1 MIKNNDTAEGFE
13 QALLAVVTAS
23 SQNSSKGNPIRFW
36 FKENFGVEGRVSLV
50 NEKKQAYN
58 RPGEQ
63 LSKREVEHVVFIAL
77 DMDTISILAKKAV
90 EISYAAL
97 KTITMVLY
105 DRNSHHFQPAVIYKN
120 GDSDV
125 ANFFENNYKNI
136 DVAYFEPS
144 IKDKMSQRDLLD
156 GIKDADSIDDDLIVN
171 SNIHEEDEI
180 LRKVQALLND
190 GYAGIIF
197 TGVPGTS
204 KSWYAREIGLYLAEG
219 RLKDVFFVQFHPGYQ
234 YEDFIESYVP
244 TEEGGF
250 KLDKKVFM
258 RACVAAAENPDRKI
272 VLVIDELTRTD
283 VVRVFG
289 EALTYVENSKRNFE
303 FLLSSG
309 NSLSVPQNL
318 ILICT
323 MNPWD
328 RGVDDLDLAFER
340 RFAKIEF
347 HPDVKYIREILA
359 GSTLSDDEKAKLEK
373 FFYMTS
379 HHSNPTCRIG
389 HAYFSRIVD
398 SDSAKRLWDNQ
409 LRFHFERALR
419 NDQDEYK
426 KLFSAWNGIF
436 DAQPE

>member
-1 MIKNNDTAEGFE
+1 MIKNKDTAEGFE

-23 SQNSSKGNPIRFW
+23 SQNSSKGNPIRLW

-63 LSKREVEHVVFIAL
+63 LSKREIEHVVFIAL
-77 DMDTISILAKKAV
+77 DMETISILAKKAV
-90 EISYAAL
+90 DISYPAL

-105 DRNSHHFQPAVIYKN
+105 DRNLHRFQPVVVYKN

-125 ANFFENNYKNI
+125 ADFFEGNYKNI
-136 DVAYFEPS
+136 GIDYFEPPM
-144 IKDKMSQRDLLD
+144 KDKMSQQDLLD
-156 GIKDADSIDDDLIVN
+156 VIKDADSPENDLVVN
-171 SNIHEEDEI
+171 SNIHEGDEI
-180 LRKVQALLND
+180 LRKVRALLDD
-190 GYAGIIF
+190 GYAGVIF

-204 KSWYAREIGLYLAEG
+204 KSWYAREVGLYLAEG
-219 RLKDVFFVQFHPGYQ
+219 RLRDIFFVQFHPGYQ

-244 TEEGGF
+244 TAEGGF
-250 KLDKKVFM
+250 RLDKKVFM
-258 RACVAAAENPDRKI
+258 RACLAAAENPNRNI

-289 EALTYVENSKRNFE
+289 EALTYVENSKRNFK

-309 NSLSVPQNL
+309 SPLSVPENL

-347 HPDVKYIREILA
+347 HPNVEYIREILA
-359 GSTLSDDEKAKLEK
+359 GSALSDNEKTKLEK

-379 HHSNPTCRIG
+379 RHSNPTCRIG

-398 SDSAKRLWDNQ
+398 RDSANRLWDNQ

-419 NDQDEYK
+419 NDQDEYN
-426 KLFSAWNGIF
+426 KLLSAWNGIF
-436 DAQPE
+436 DAKAE